1 MIFAVRAREMNFLQ
15 NKKTLLICLFT
26 LIHPSILFIKKN
38 KQKEEVKKGGCFFV
52 SRMILKRSFSTFGKK
67 I

>member
-1 MIFAVRAREMNFLQ
+1 MIFAVRAREVNFSQ
-15 NKKTLLICLFT
+15 NKKTLFLCLFT
-26 LIHPSILFIKKN
+26 LIHPSILFNKKN
-38 KQKEEVKKGGCFFV
+38 KQKEEVRKGGCFFV